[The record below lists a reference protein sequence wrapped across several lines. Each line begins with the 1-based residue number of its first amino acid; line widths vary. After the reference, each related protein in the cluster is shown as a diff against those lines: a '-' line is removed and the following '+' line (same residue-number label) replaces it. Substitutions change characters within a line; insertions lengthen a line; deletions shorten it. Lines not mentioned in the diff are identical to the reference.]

1 LSGNSGSDRLIGDAG
16 NDTLDAGQ
24 GDDTLFGGAGD
35 DLLIGGLGKDTLTG
49 NEGKDLF
56 MMQSPAMATITDFT
70 DGQDLLQLSDG
81 LSFADLKI
89 TQGEGENAA
98 DTFILNNNNESIAV
112 LSGVSA
118 DLIATEDFVIS
129 S

>member
-1 LSGNSGSDRLIGDAG
+1 V
-16 NDTLDAGQ
+16 
-24 GDDTLFGGAGD
+24 GD

-56 MMQSPAMATITDFT
+56 AIDSKAIAIITDFT
-70 DGQDLLQLSDG
+70 DDRDLLQLSEG

-89 TQGEGENAA
+89 AQGEGENAA
-98 DTFILNNNNESIAV
+98 DTLITLNSNNEPIAT

-118 DLIATEDFVIS
+118 DSIDATDFAMT
-129 S
+129 